1 MESSLK
7 LELESFSGKNVL
19 VTGHTGFKGSWLTI
33 WLKLLGANVMGIS
46 LDPVTSPSLFTVT
59 ESQSGIDD
67 LRIDIRD
74 KNQIADKIQ
83 RFSPDFLFHLAAQ
96 SLVSESYELP
106 IETWNT
112 NLMGTINI
120 LESLKLLNSPCVA
133 ILITSDKCYKNIE
146 TNKGYTEESTLGG
159 DDPYS
164 ASKAAAEIAINS
176 YVKSFFPDTGN
187 VRIASA
193 RAGNV
198 IGGGDWSKNRI
209 VPDCVKKWSAGE
221 VVLLRNPEAV
231 RPWQHVLE
239 PLSGYLT
246 LAMALSE
253 QKNLHG
259 ESFNFGPSFENSF
272 KVIEL
277 VSEVSKFWDQPGWLV
292 DHRQING
299 MHEAKLLT
307 LNCTKASSILNWRS
321 NLDFNETV
329 RYTSLWYKNFYL
341 NPKSSRKFTE
351 SQIHEFTNS
360 ARNNGLEWA
369 I

>member
-19 VTGHTGFKGSWLTI
+19 ITGHTGFKGSWLTI
-33 WLKLLGANVMGIS
+33 WLKMLGANVMGIS
-46 LDPVTSPSLFTVT
+46 LDPITSPSLFTVT
-59 ESQSGIDD
+59 ESQSGIND

-96 SLVSESYELP
+96 SLVSQSYEFP

-146 TNKGYTEESTLGG
+146 TSRGYTEESTLGG

-239 PLSGYLT
+239 PLSGYLN
-246 LAMALSE
+246 LAMALS
-253 QKNLHG
+253 KNSDLHG
-259 ESFNFGPSFENSF
+259 QPFNFGPIDQQNHPVQSLVQEMSKHWE
-272 KVIEL
+272 KVKWAD
-277 VSEVSKFWDQPGWLV
+277 VSAQYGGPYES
-292 DHRQING
+292 N
-299 MHEAKLLT
+299 LLK
-307 LNCTKASSILNWRS
+307 LNCDKANHHLKWRS
-321 NLDFNETV
+321 VWDFEITVKETS
-329 RYTSLWYKNFYL
+329 TWYKTFYE
-341 NPKSSRKFTE
+341 NKMSPKYSL
-351 SQIHEFTNS
+351 SQIKLFMED
-360 ARNNGLEWA
+360 AKAKGLDWA
-369 I
+369 K